1 MDRKTIIA
9 ICVII
14 LIGLVAITEIYDST
28 PAGKEKG
35 FKRDFNALFD
45 LMEEGE
51 LEEARDKFH
60 YISTRNVSEYN
71 MILVYGR
78 KFAVALIAYNEG
90 DYRYA
95 HDELKYIDRIMV
107 YLTDEHKEFVK
118 DMKAKIES
126 KYNDYKA
133 QYDEEDRQRQEYI
146 EQMNKND
153 AERAAKRKE
162 KEEKEAS
169 KNTSGSTSGGYTGS
183 YNRSNKDK
191 TVEPDDHD
199 IDTYY
204 EDYEE
209 EFEDEDDA
217 WDDFE
222 DNEEYWDD
230 Y

>member
-1 MDRKTIIA
+1 MDRKSIIA

-14 LIGLVAITEIYDST
+14 LIGLVAITELYDST

-71 MILVYGR
+71 MILVYGT

-95 HDELKYIDRIMV
+95 HDELSHIDRIMD

>member
-1 MDRKTIIA
+1 MDKKYLIA

-14 LIGLVAITEIYDST
+14 LICLVAITEIYDST

-78 KFAVALIAYNEG
+78 NFAVALIAYNEG

-95 HDELKYIDRIMV
+95 HDKLKYIDRIMV

-118 DMKAKIES
+118 DMEAKIES
-126 KYNDYKA
+126 KYRDYKA

-169 KNTSGSTSGGYTGS
+169 KNSSGNTSGGYTGS

-199 IDTYY
+199 IEAYY
-204 EDYEE
+204 EDYKED
-209 EFEDEDDA
+209 FEDEDDA